1 MIEISQNIFEI
12 DGDDKSL
19 TIMTDCKC
27 WNRSDVFFYSVRN
40 VVGNLNSKI
49 LWYMYWFSRFMPAKP
64 ILKSGEQSS
73 SSFLWINLGNRER
86 VANELLVMG
95 CHDRA
100 TVKYGTG
107 CPVNMGIIR
116 KWIWIVVCS
125 VLFVWIGFVLFV
137 FTCAC
142 TCTWNVREMCACVF
156 CCCFC

>member
-12 DGDDKSL
+12 GGDDKSL

-27 WNRSDVFFYSVRN
+27 WNRYDVFFYSVRN
-40 VVGNLNSKI
+40 VAGNLNSKVV
-49 LWYMYWFSRFMPAKP
+49 WYMYWLTRFMPAKP
-64 ILKSGEQSS
+64 VLKSGEQSS
-73 SSFLWINLGNRER
+73 PSFLRIDLGNRER

-100 TVKYGTG
+100 AVKYGTG

-142 TCTWNVREMCACVF
+142 TSTWNVREMCACVF